1 MGTFDVPSFPSLGA
15 SAQCDVCV
23 VGAGIAGL
31 SVAYM
36 LTKAGKKVIVVDDGP
51 IGGGE
56 SGRTTAHLSNA
67 MDDRIYVL
75 EHVHGEEGARL
86 VVESHGVAVDRIDRI
101 VRAEGIDCD
110 FQRVDGFL
118 FLGGGDSERVLDE
131 ELAAAHRAGLAGVT
145 KLPRVPNVEY
155 DLGPCLRFP
164 DQAQFHVLKYLAG
177 LTRAIVLGGGR
188 IYCDTHVASVEG
200 GSPCKV
206 KTSTKHTIT
215 AEAVCVCTNASI
227 TDMFKTHMKQAPYR
241 TFVIAAVVPRGAV
254 PLGLYWDTN

>member
-56 SGRTTAHLSNA
+56 SARTTAHLSNA

-86 VVESHGVAVDRIDRI
+86 VVESHGAAVDRIDRI
-101 VRAEGIDCD
+101 VREEGIDCD

-131 ELAAAHRAGLAGVT
+131 ELAAAHRA
-145 KLPRVPNVEY
+145 
-155 DLGPCLRFP
+155 
-164 DQAQFHVLKYLAG
+164 
-177 LTRAIVLGGGR
+177 
-188 IYCDTHVASVEG
+188 
-200 GSPCKV
+200 
-206 KTSTKHTIT
+206 
-215 AEAVCVCTNASI
+215 
-227 TDMFKTHMKQAPYR
+227 
-241 TFVIAAVVPRGAV
+241 
-254 PLGLYWDTN
+254 